1 MKDDNKVI
9 NEKPVI
15 KVEKEEVFV
24 EKIRKLRLEKEA
36 KVTIT
41 DKEDGDLTDQAEVKD
56 FDIKQSGNK
65 KRK

>member
-24 EKIRKLRLEKEA
+24 EKIRKLRLEK
-36 KVTIT
+36 
-41 DKEDGDLTDQAEVKD
+41 
-56 FDIKQSGNK
+56 KQK
-65 KRK
+65 